1 MAQNSIAK
9 NTILLYFRTL
19 CTIIISLYTSRI
31 VLQVLGVNDYGIYQV
46 VGGISSMLSYV
57 INGSLASGSSRFITF
72 EMGKGERGNVNEVFS
87 SLLTIHIIIG
97 IIVILLSETIGLWF
111 VCHKLVIPSE
121 RLNAAL
127 FTFQFSILTTIIG
140 ITQVPYTAIIIGHEK
155 MNIYAYTSIIEAIL
169 KLIIVYLLS
178 VSGWDKLIL
187 YSALLFIVQLC
198 ITSLYRIYCV
208 RNYKESHYHFKI
220 NKVTIKKVLS
230 FSTWNLIENTSISL
244 NAQGTSVLLNMFF
257 SSGVVTA
264 RSIANIISMTANN
277 FINNLRTATNPQ
289 IVKRFSSNDL
299 EGSKRLLLNSTK
311 YSYYMMLML
320 AIPIFMVAQQLL
332 YLWLGQVPEYSVIFL
347 KFTIITALFS
357 VFDQSF
363 YTAFTAKGQIKE
375 TTLYSICI
383 GYITF
388 PITYVLFKL
397 GFSPIALCWTMLAS
411 SVISSIIIKPIL
423 LIKIIGYK
431 WSDLKAL
438 LLDCLKITMI
448 AIPIPTI
455 VYIYKNIIFPNN
467 ISLFLGLSFVSIVCT
482 ATTIWAIGIDHNI
495 RLKIIQKI
503 KHIF

>member
-198 ITSLYRIYCV
+198 ITSFYRIYCV
-208 RNYKESHYHFKI
+208 RHYKESHYH
-220 NKVTIKKVLS
+220 S
-230 FSTWNLIENTSISL
+230 
-244 NAQGTSVLLNMFF
+244 
-257 SSGVVTA
+257 
-264 RSIANIISMTANN
+264 R
-277 FINNLRTATNPQ
+277 
-289 IVKRFSSNDL
+289 
-299 EGSKRLLLNSTK
+299 
-311 YSYYMMLML
+311 
-320 AIPIFMVAQQLL
+320 
-332 YLWLGQVPEYSVIFL
+332 
-347 KFTIITALFS
+347 
-357 VFDQSF
+357 
-363 YTAFTAKGQIKE
+363 
-375 TTLYSICI
+375 
-383 GYITF
+383 
-388 PITYVLFKL
+388 
-397 GFSPIALCWTMLAS
+397 
-411 SVISSIIIKPIL
+411 
-423 LIKIIGYK
+423 
-431 WSDLKAL
+431 
-438 LLDCLKITMI
+438 
-448 AIPIPTI
+448 
-455 VYIYKNIIFPNN
+455 
-467 ISLFLGLSFVSIVCT
+467 
-482 ATTIWAIGIDHNI
+482 
-495 RLKIIQKI
+495 
-503 KHIF
+503 